1 MPYETTATDGDSQTT
16 YILTDLLF
24 VFIGGSRAV
33 GQGSNLLRYSG
44 AHSTNQI
51 VSIQLLQHNDTDLV

>member
-1 MPYETTATDGDSQTT
+1 MPYETTATDGDSKTT

-24 VFIGGSRAV
+24 VSIGGSRAV
-33 GQGSNLLRYSG
+33 GQASNLLRYSG
-44 AHSTNQI
+44 AYSTNQT